1 MTGASLV
8 DALLFDF
15 GNVLVEI
22 DFRRAFSSW
31 ASASGTSAAA
41 IAGRFG
47 IDAAYESHERGEI
60 DASEYF
66 ASLRRSLGIDLSDQQ
81 FLAGW
86 NAIFIDEISGM
97 HRLLRDLSGVLPLYL
112 FSNTCECHKRVWMN
126 RYRELLQPISQVFLS
141 CELGMRKPDPEAFK
155 EIARRI
161 GVAPGRIAFFDDL
174 SENVR
179 GAEAAGLRAFQASSS
194 AEIAAVLKDIV
205 GSFAVLQG
213 AAR

>member
-22 DFRRAFSSW
+22 DLQRAFASW
-31 ASASGTSAAA
+31 AAASGTSAAA
-41 IAGRFG
+41 IAGRFR
-47 IDAAYESHERGEI
+47 IDAAYEAHERGEI

-66 ASLRRSLGIDLSDQQ
+66 ASLRRSLGINLSGQQ

-86 NAIFIDEISGM
+86 NAIFLDEASGM
-97 HRLLRDLSGVLPLYL
+97 RRLLRHLSGVLPLYL

-126 RYRELLQPISQVFLS
+126 RYKELLQPFSQMFLS
-141 CELGMRKPDPEAFK
+141 CGLGMRKPDPEAFK

-174 SENVR
+174 AENVR
-179 GAEAAGLRAFQASSS
+179 GAGAAGLVAFQASSS
-194 AEIAAVLKDIV
+194 ADITAVLKDIV
-205 GSFAVLQG
+205 GSFGVLQNTVQ
-213 AAR
+213 